1 MKFVFDIP
9 IVLALAAVLVG
20 CGGGD
25 PDEMKREL
33 SASISTKKAKS
44 PQEYYNMS
52 VDLAGMNGC
61 MNCHRIDQDLIGPSW
76 SSISAHYKNDPNAR
90 EWLINKVK
98 NGGAGVWSA
107 TTSGAAMPPNSPR
120 VSDKDIGELVDFILS
135 LNKSAV
141 QSFRGATAAPP
152 RTQ

>member
-1 MKFVFDIP
+1 MKYVFGIP
-9 IVLALAAVLVG
+9 FVLALAAVLAG

-52 VDLAGMNGC
+52 VELARMNGC
-61 MNCHRIDQDLIGPSW
+61 LNCHRIDQDLIGPSW
-76 SSISAHYKNDPNAR
+76 SAISAHYKNDPSAR

-98 NGGAGVWSA
+98 HGGAGVWSA
-107 TTSGAAMPPNSPR
+107 TTSGAVMPPNSPR

-141 QSFRGATAAPP
+141 QPFRGATAAPP
-152 RTQ
+152 RAQ